1 MWAGE
6 ARGEWCR
13 WDDCGGPWSAAGRVR
28 GADLLHISMW
38 LPSRAPRNV
47 KAPDLLT
54 CPGRT
59 GDGLFLVSSLDT
71 TECALRSLARQA
83 LGSLARHGDWLG
95 LVCRQAEVRFGGL
108 VSHITNQV
116 AGPVPPVPAVARN
129 LLRLNTRGDSGGG
142 AAAAGGAW
150 ANQRRETEAP
160 RSTTP
165 RGCRPRAC
173 TLPVGYG
180 ADGTRQPGN
189 EQNIGYG
196 GPANRLKEPPT
207 QTKRTGLHGAP
218 KERGFASIEL

>member
-1 MWAGE
+1 MR
-6 ARGEWCR
+6 RGT
-13 WDDCGGPWSAAGRVR
+13 
-28 GADLLHISMW
+28 
-38 LPSRAPRNV
+38 V

-95 LVCRQAEVRFGGL
+95 LVCRQAEERFGGL

-116 AGPVPPVPAVARN
+116 AGPVPPVPALARN
-129 LLRLNTRGDSGGG
+129 LLRLNTRGDSGGE
-142 AAAAGGAW
+142 GGSSGRG
-150 ANQRRETEAP
+150 QGESGRETEAP

-180 ADGTRQPGN
+180 VDGTRQAGN
-189 EQNIGYG
+189 EQSIGYG

-207 QTKRTGLHGAP
+207 QTKPTGLHAACMHGPP
-218 KERGFASIEL
+218 KGVRL